1 MGYQSLIKSNTL
13 EGEEPSSLFSSS
25 MAMEEKVST
34 SSMSLE
40 WMSQV
45 EMESSAKEQFSET
58 RRGIWG
64 LRMKRGNLWIF
75 FDRAFTVSGKRGT
88 RWVVRIISWNMWNST
103 VFLPCQK
110 KDYKL
115 LSRLRSYSFTILR
128 NSSDFNFGVWF
139 FKFRQLLIK

>member
-1 MGYQSLIKSNTL
+1 MGYLSLIKSNTL

-64 LRMKRGNLWIF
+64 LRMKRGNL
-75 FDRAFTVSGKRGT
+75 
-88 RWVVRIISWNMWNST
+88 
-103 VFLPCQK
+103 
-110 KDYKL
+110 
-115 LSRLRSYSFTILR
+115 
-128 NSSDFNFGVWF
+128 
-139 FKFRQLLIK
+139 